1 MIKQNMILVFTLD
14 GQRYGLPL
22 DEVERV
28 VRMVEITQ
36 LPGAPASVRG
46 VVNFQGEIIPVL
58 GLRQR
63 FGLPERPVEL
73 DDQLIIIAAAG
84 RKRALIADTVCE
96 VRECPE
102 ESFTEAA
109 VILPSLP
116 LLTGIAKSSAG
127 LILLHDSGSLLSP
140 CEVQT
145 LDSTLELHQP

>member
-22 DEVERV
+22 DAVERV

-36 LPGAPASVRG
+36 LPEAPAAVRG
-46 VVNFQGEIIPVL
+46 VINFQGEIIPVL
-58 GLRQR
+58 DLRQR

-73 DDQLIIIAAAG
+73 DDQLIIITTVG
-84 RKRALIADTVCE
+84 RKRALIADTACE

-109 VILPSLP
+109 GILPPLP

-127 LILLHDSGSLLSP
+127 LILLHDPGSLLSP
-140 CEVQT
+140 GEAQT